1 MAEVNE
7 KMIGNNHEMIGT
19 EIKMDVI
26 YTPPTTDSPFYETD
40 VKPLDSNSV
49 AISLGNVHTPI
60 SIVKPLDS
68 KSVAISLGN
77 VHTPSSIVF
86 GRII

>member
-1 MAEVNE
+1 MKIYSAFCFQGGMAEVNE

-26 YTPPTTDSPFYETD
+26 YTPPTTDSPFYEAD

-49 AISLGNVHTPI
+49 AISLGNVH
-60 SIVKPLDS
+60 
-68 KSVAISLGN
+68 
-77 VHTPSSIVF
+77 
-86 GRII
+86 IIF